1 MNHLPLLI
9 RREFWEHRAFVIAP
23 AVVAAILFLGAMFGE
38 ADFGDVSVK
47 LLERPDLMSKQVAIV
62 GGILSAL
69 AIPYLIVMG
78 CVIVFYLL
86 DCLHADRK
94 DRSVLFWKSL
104 PVSDRATVLAKLAT
118 AAVVLPLL
126 TFITIVA
133 TNLLFGLIESIRFSI
148 AGQDIWK
155 FIWDPRAW
163 ISAHALL
170 FYVLVVVTLWYLPLI
185 AWLLLISAWARR
197 AVILWAILPP
207 LMLMFLEEVLFNTE
221 YVATVLRDRFIGWFG
236 LALNSSGSG
245 QHTVI
250 IHGERIPWSSRLEDI
265 LDPASFFSSPGLW
278 LGLVAA
284 ALFIW
289 TAIVAR
295 RHRAEI

>member
-9 RREFWEHRAFVIAP
+9 RREFWEHRAFLIAP

-38 ADFGDVSVK
+38 ADFGDMSVK
-47 LLERPDLMSKQVAIV
+47 LLERPDLMSKQVAII

-78 CVIVFYLL
+78 CVMVFYLL

-118 AAVVLPLL
+118 AALVLPLL
-126 TFITIVA
+126 TFGAILA
-133 TNLLFGLIESIRFSI
+133 TNLLFALIESIRFSI
-148 AGQDIWK
+148 AGHDIWT
-155 FIWDPRAW
+155 FVWEPRAW
-163 ISAHALL
+163 FAAHALL
-170 FYVLVVVTLWYLPLI
+170 LYVLVVVTLWYLPLI
-185 AWLLLISAWARR
+185 AWLLLVSAWARR

-221 YVATVLRDRFIGWFG
+221 YVATLLRDRFIGWFG
-236 LALNSSGSG
+236 LALQGVGSG
-245 QHTVI
+245 EHTVI
-250 IHGERIPWSSRLEDI
+250 IDGERIPWSSQLEDI
-265 LDPASFFSSPGLW
+265 LDPASFFSSPSLW
-278 LGLVAA
+278 LGLLAA
-284 ALFIW
+284 ALLIW
-289 TAIVAR
+289 ATIVAR
-295 RHRAEI
+295 RHRTEI